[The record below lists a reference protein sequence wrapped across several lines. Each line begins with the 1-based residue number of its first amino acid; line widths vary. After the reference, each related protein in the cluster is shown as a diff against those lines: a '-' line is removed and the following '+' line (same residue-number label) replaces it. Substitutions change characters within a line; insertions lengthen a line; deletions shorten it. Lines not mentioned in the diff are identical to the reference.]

1 MVLEAKLENL
11 NYSAEVLKKGEI
23 FSYFGNHKDE
33 AEQYG
38 RTTGKN
44 GHKADQEAIAN
55 RVYANRNGNGN
66 IETGD
71 GWRYRGGG
79 LIQVTGK
86 SNYNS
91 VNNTI
96 KSVCSSFK
104 TEITPENIT
113 NTRESVISAMAF
125 WYSNNINSKA
135 DNGMEA
141 TNVDSVTKMIN
152 SGELSTGKAS
162 RRSYFNTLKTKWSL
176 TTCKNYKETKNE
188 KK

>member
-1 MVLEAKLENL
+1 
-11 NYSAEVLKKGEI
+11 
-23 FSYFGNHKDE
+23 
-33 AEQYG
+33 
-38 RTTGKN
+38 
-44 GHKADQEAIAN
+44 
-55 RVYANRNGNGN
+55 
-66 IETGD
+66 
-71 GWRYRGGG
+71 
-79 LIQVTGK
+79 
-86 SNYNS
+86 
-91 VNNTI
+91 
-96 KSVCSSFK
+96 
-104 TEITPENIT
+104 
-113 NTRESVISAMAF
+113 MAF